1 LHLKSNFETMN
12 VYIVGSALNM
22 ETSLVHLNQLPKKQR
37 NNQYRAIQ
45 REFEPI
51 GPTLLKNPL
60 GAGWGLICC
69 LPCSGWA
76 FGFLPT

>member
-1 LHLKSNFETMN
+1 MN

-22 ETSLVHLNQLPKKQR
+22 ETSLVHLNQLPKKQI
-37 NNQYRAIQ
+37 NNQDRAIQ

-60 GAGWGLICC
+60 GAGWVCC